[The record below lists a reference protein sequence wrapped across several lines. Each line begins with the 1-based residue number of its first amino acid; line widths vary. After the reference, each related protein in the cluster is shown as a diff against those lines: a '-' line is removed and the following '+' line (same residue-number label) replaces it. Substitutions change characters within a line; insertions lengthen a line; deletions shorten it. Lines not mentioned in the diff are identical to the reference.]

1 MKSLVTRDHDK
12 CQQRAMTM
20 DKLNIAFFKLAWEKV
35 SDMGGLI
42 LSFKKAN
49 KAKSLIAVTVVSE
62 WVIVSIIIC
71 KLIPFF
77 YILAAPLADKFFT
90 YTYTDNRE
98 AQWPHG

>member
-1 MKSLVTRDHDK
+1 
-12 CQQRAMTM
+12 M

-62 WVIVSIIIC
+62 
-71 KLIPFF
+71 
-77 YILAAPLADKFFT
+77 
-90 YTYTDNRE
+90 
-98 AQWPHG
+98 